1 MLDEELGSSD
11 EEPADDQ
18 PPDDLE
24 EPADEQAAVDMEQL
38 LEAVQL
44 PMAQPTAPQAFTGR
58 FYRLDAQQ
66 PAPQPVQRC
75 VPCASTRN
83 LELLLPTG
91 RWANLPMDQR
101 LSCDA
106 CTDAAE

>member
-1 MLDEELGSSD
+1 MQQV
-11 EEPADDQ
+11 A
-18 PPDDLE
+18 
-24 EPADEQAAVDMEQL
+24 QL
-38 LEAVQL
+38 ASNIKV
-44 PMAQPTAPQAFTGR
+44 PMAQPTAAPQAFTGR

-75 VPCASTRN
+75 VRCGSTRN

-101 LSCDA
+101 LFCDA
-106 CTDAAE
+106 CIDAAE